1 MCDDWDDLIEY
12 VVQKFLRN
20 FQTSGSFEVESPQ
33 NRSLS
38 GSQEGSRS
46 MESETQQP
54 PDAQTAEQPA
64 GDDDP
69 FFEVPPTDIESLK
82 GRLMDSGSFFFQ
94 FSICVCVLLKF
105 TVPFLQIGF
114 QKQLDW
120 IQSSLLTACSAR
132 LGTYTG
138 QEFRNPIA
146 CLSLKMNVS
155 CPMVPWTEVE
165 ATALRSELFL
175 FLLHRMGLLPPAP
188 HNALYPRIPHE
199 WSADALYSVALFLGP
214 VNQQNVDFDLTRVNK
229 VDLPIPNASV
239 DMPMDGQCSYCLR
252 LPESCVA

>member
-82 GRLMDSGSFFFQ
+82 GRLMDSGSFFSFNLLFVCASFWNLPSR
-94 FSICVCVLLKF
+94 FSK
-105 TVPFLQIGF
+105 
-114 QKQLDW
+114 
-120 IQSSLLTACSAR
+120 
-132 LGTYTG
+132 
-138 QEFRNPIA
+138 
-146 CLSLKMNVS
+146 
-155 CPMVPWTEVE
+155 
-165 ATALRSELFL
+165 
-175 FLLHRMGLLPPAP
+175 
-188 HNALYPRIPHE
+188 
-199 WSADALYSVALFLGP
+199 
-214 VNQQNVDFDLTRVNK
+214 
-229 VDLPIPNASV
+229 
-239 DMPMDGQCSYCLR
+239 
-252 LPESCVA
+252 